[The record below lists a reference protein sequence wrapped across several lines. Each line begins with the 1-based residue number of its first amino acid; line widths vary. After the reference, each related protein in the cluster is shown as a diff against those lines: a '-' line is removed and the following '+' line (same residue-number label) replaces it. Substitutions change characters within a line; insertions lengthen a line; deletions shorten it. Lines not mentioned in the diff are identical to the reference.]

1 MKKALAA
8 AVAAA
13 SLAAPLLCR
22 AQSWDARLTKA
33 SGEVTVAPADG
44 SPEVSGEAGM
54 PLEEGDR
61 VVVADGA
68 TAEVALDGGS
78 LITVRENSDFLL
90 EKTTKDDSSFFL
102 RVGSLLAK
110 IEKLQSR
117 RLSVRTPTA
126 VAAVR
131 GTEFGVEVEEGASH
145 VGVFDE
151 GKVEV
156 TAVEGGKRETLI
168 SNQELSV
175 RRGVETLRAIQLK
188 RFVAHRSAMR
198 AHARRIAA
206 IRAGWKA
213 LPPEVRRARRQKALE
228 RMREHRRKFL
238 EKRAASRDKRQQ
250 RAKENV
256 ERRQK
261 VRQENLRKM
270 NERRKKINRRER
282 GGGR

>member
-1 MKKALAA
+1 MKSLLAA
-8 AVAAA
+8 SIAVAL
-13 SLAAPLLCR
+13 LAAPAF
-22 AQSWDARLTKA
+22 AQIERWDARMTKV
-33 SGEVTVAPADG
+33 SGEVTVMPADG
-44 SPEVSGEAGM
+44 SPEVSGETGM

-61 VVVADGA
+61 IVVAEDA
-68 TAEVALDGGS
+68 FAEVALDGGS

-90 EKTTKDDSSFFL
+90 EKTAKGDSSFFL
-102 RVGSLLAK
+102 KIGSLLAK
-110 IEKLQSR
+110 IEKLNSH

-131 GTEFGVEVEEGASH
+131 GTEFGVEVEDGASH
-145 VGVFDE
+145 VGVFDA

-156 TAVEGGKRETLI
+156 TAVDGGKHETLI

-175 RRGVETLRAIQLK
+175 KKGVTTLRAIQLK
-188 RFVAHRSAMR
+188 RFVARRSAMR
-198 AHARRIAA
+198 AHGRRIAA

-213 LPPEVRRARRQKALE
+213 LPPEARQKRRQKSLE

-238 EKRAASRDKRQQ
+238 EKRSAMRDKKEQ
-250 RAKENV
+250 RVRENV

-261 VRQENLRKM
+261 ARQENLRKM